1 MAPCGGNIVT
11 PKMIKKGEIHIGDK
25 IMLEEASAPA
35 SEASLAVSPADTV
48 SGAVSSATAAEIPA
62 ASVAASENAVEV
74 QTRTAPGMIP
84 GVQSTPGTQMQGS
97 QGMQSAQMQGMQG
110 MPNTQGM
117 QNTMTNDNGVTRWQT
132 ATPQQVRQMA
142 QQPQQMA
149 QQPQQMAQQPQFP
162 LNFNGM
168 TDYVNSLAA
177 AGSQSPSFNVPS
189 HPMVPPEYEQTIDYD
204 SIQYMNGFLRTQIGR
219 YVRVEQ
225 LIGSGNTEERFGF
238 LVGVGNNYL
247 LLQDISDG
255 NILVVDFY
263 SIKFVY
269 IYFGEPV
276 FPNIPLGP
284 AV

>member
-35 SEASLAVSPADTV
+35 SEASLAVSPAETV
-48 SGAVSSATAAEIPA
+48 SAAVSSATAAEIPA
-62 ASVAASENAVEV
+62 ASVAASESAVEV
-74 QTRTAPGMIP
+74 Q
-84 GVQSTPGTQMQGS
+84 GTFTDES
-97 QGMQSAQMQGMQG
+97 
-110 MPNTQGM
+110 
-117 QNTMTNDNGVTRWQT
+117 GVTRRQT
-132 ATPQQVRQMA
+132 AAPQQVRQMA
-142 QQPQQMA
+142 QQPE
-149 QQPQQMAQQPQFP
+149 FP

-168 TDYVNSLAA
+168 TDYVNSMTA
-177 AGSQSPSFNVPS
+177 AGGQSPSFNVPS

-284 AV
+284 TV

>member
-11 PKMIKKGEIHIGDK
+11 PKMIRKGEIHIGDR
-25 IMLEEASAPA
+25 IQIEEASAPA
-35 SEASLAVSPADTV
+35 PEAAVAVSPAETV
-48 SGAVSSATAAEIPA
+48 SAAVSSATAAEIPA
-62 ASVAASENAVEV
+62 ASVAASESAVEV
-74 QTRTAPGMIP
+74 Q
-84 GVQSTPGTQMQGS
+84 GTFTDES
-97 QGMQSAQMQGMQG
+97 
-110 MPNTQGM
+110 
-117 QNTMTNDNGVTRWQT
+117 GVTRRQT
-132 ATPQQVRQMA
+132 AAPQQVRQMA

-149 QQPQQMAQQPQFP
+149 QQPEFP

-168 TDYVNSLAA
+168 TDYVNSMTA
-177 AGSQSPSFNVPS
+177 AGGQSPSFNVPS

-284 AV
+284 TV

>member
-1 MAPCGGNIVT
+1 MAPCGENIVT
-11 PKMIKKGEIHIGDK
+11 PKMIKKGQIQIGDRIK
-25 IMLEEASAPA
+25 FEDA
-35 SEASLAVSPADTV
+35 AVV
-48 SGAVSSATAAEIPA
+48 SGSAEVQKDKP
-62 ASVAASENAVEV
+62 EEKAVEV
-74 QTRTAPGMIP
+74 QNLTAP
-84 GVQSTPGTQMQGS
+84 QMQS
-97 QGMQSAQMQGMQG
+97 
-110 MPNTQGM
+110 NTID
-117 QNTMTNDNGVTRWQT
+117 DNGVTRRQPVPGTANMTQT
-132 ATPQQVRQMA
+132 QTRPQA
-142 QQPQQMA
+142 QQM
-149 QQPQQMAQQPQFP
+149 FP
-162 LNFNGM
+162 LNFAGM
-168 TDYVNSLAA
+168 TDYVNSQNSQT
-177 AGSQSPSFNVPS
+177 GQSPSFNVPS

>member
-11 PKMIKKGEIHIGDK
+11 PRMIKKGEIHIGDR
-25 IMLEEASAPA
+25 IQIEETSAPA
-35 SEASLAVSPADTV
+35 PEAALAVSPAETV
-48 SGAVSSATAAEIPA
+48 SAAVSSATAAEIPA
-62 ASVAASENAVEV
+62 ASVAASENAVGL
-74 QTRTAPGMIP
+74 Q
-84 GVQSTPGTQMQGS
+84 GTFTDES
-97 QGMQSAQMQGMQG
+97 
-110 MPNTQGM
+110 
-117 QNTMTNDNGVTRWQT
+117 GVTRRQT
-132 ATPQQVRQMA
+132 LAPQM
-142 QQPQQMA
+142 QQHPE
-149 QQPQQMAQQPQFP
+149 FP

-168 TDYVNSLAA
+168 TDYVNSMTA
-177 AGSQSPSFNVPS
+177 AGGQSPSFNVPS

-284 AV
+284 TV

>member
-84 GVQSTPGTQMQGS
+84 GVQSMPGTQMQGS

-149 QQPQQMAQQPQFP
+149 QHPEFP

-168 TDYVNSLAA
+168 TDYVNSMTA
-177 AGSQSPSFNVPS
+177 AGGQSPSFNVPS

-284 AV
+284 TV

>member
-1 MAPCGGNIVT
+1 MAPCGGNFVT
-11 PKMIKKGEIHIGDK
+11 PKMIRKGEVHIGDK
-25 IMLEEASAPA
+25 IKLEEASAPA
-35 SEASLAVSPADTV
+35 AEVVT
-48 SGAVSSATAAEIPA
+48 TAAPA
-62 ASVAASENAVEV
+62 KAQASAEPASIQDAAENAVEV
-74 QTRTAPGMIP
+74 QTRTAPSMIP
-84 GVQSTPGTQMQGS
+84 GTQNMPGT
-97 QGMQSAQMQGMQG
+97 QMQGMQG
-110 MPNTQGM
+110 MQGM
-117 QNTMTNDNGVTRWQT
+117 QSNQNTITDDNGVTRRQ
-132 ATPQQVRQMA
+132 AAAPQMQ
-142 QQPQQMA
+142 QQPE
-149 QQPQQMAQQPQFP
+149 FP

-225 LIGSGNTEERFGF
+225 LIGSGDTEDRFGF

-247 LLQDISDG
+247 LLQDISNG

-263 SIKFVY
+263 SVKFVY

>member
-1 MAPCGGNIVT
+1 
-11 PKMIKKGEIHIGDK
+11 
-25 IMLEEASAPA
+25 
-35 SEASLAVSPADTV
+35 
-48 SGAVSSATAAEIPA
+48 
-62 ASVAASENAVEV
+62 
-74 QTRTAPGMIP
+74 
-84 GVQSTPGTQMQGS
+84 
-97 QGMQSAQMQGMQG
+97 
-110 MPNTQGM
+110 
-117 QNTMTNDNGVTRWQT
+117 
-132 ATPQQVRQMA
+132 
-142 QQPQQMA
+142 
-149 QQPQQMAQQPQFP
+149 
-162 LNFNGM
+162 
-168 TDYVNSLAA
+168 
-177 AGSQSPSFNVPS
+177 
-189 HPMVPPEYEQTIDYD
+189 MVPPEYEQTIDYD

-284 AV
+284 TV

>member
-11 PKMIKKGEIHIGDK
+11 PKMIRKGEIHIGDR
-25 IMLEEASAPA
+25 IQIEEASAPA
-35 SEASLAVSPADTV
+35 PEAAVAVSPAETV
-48 SGAVSSATAAEIPA
+48 SAAVSSVTAAEIPA
-62 ASVAASENAVEV
+62 ASVAASESAVEV
-74 QTRTAPGMIP
+74 Q
-84 GVQSTPGTQMQGS
+84 GTFTDES
-97 QGMQSAQMQGMQG
+97 
-110 MPNTQGM
+110 
-117 QNTMTNDNGVTRWQT
+117 GVTRRQT
-132 ATPQQVRQMA
+132 AAPQQVRQMA

-149 QQPQQMAQQPQFP
+149 QQPRQMAQQPEFP

-168 TDYVNSLAA
+168 TDYVNSMTA
-177 AGSQSPSFNVPS
+177 AGGQSPSFNVPS

-225 LIGSGNTEERFGF
+225 LIGSGDTEDRFGF

-247 LLQDISDG
+247 LLQDISNG

-263 SIKFVY
+263 SFKFVY

>member
-35 SEASLAVSPADTV
+35 PEAALAVSPAETV
-48 SGAVSSATAAEIPA
+48 SAAVSSATAAEIPA
-62 ASVAASENAVEV
+62 ASVAASESAVEV
-74 QTRTAPGMIP
+74 Q
-84 GVQSTPGTQMQGS
+84 GTFTDES
-97 QGMQSAQMQGMQG
+97 
-110 MPNTQGM
+110 
-117 QNTMTNDNGVTRWQT
+117 GVTRRQT
-132 ATPQQVRQMA
+132 AAPQQARQMA
-142 QQPQQMA
+142 QQPE
-149 QQPQQMAQQPQFP
+149 FP

-168 TDYVNSLAA
+168 TDYVNSMTA
-177 AGSQSPSFNVPS
+177 AGGQSPSFNVPS

>member
-11 PKMIKKGEIHIGDK
+11 PKMIRKGEIHIGDR
-25 IMLEEASAPA
+25 IQIEEASAPA
-35 SEASLAVSPADTV
+35 PEAAVAVSPAETV
-48 SGAVSSATAAEIPA
+48 SAAVSSVTAAEIPA
-62 ASVAASENAVEV
+62 ASGAASENAVEV

-84 GVQSTPGTQMQGS
+84 G
-97 QGMQSAQMQGMQG
+97 MQG

-117 QNTMTNDNGVTRWQT
+117 QNTMTDDNGVTRRQT
-132 ATPQQVRQMA
+132 LAPQMQ
-142 QQPQQMA
+142 QQPE
-149 QQPQQMAQQPQFP
+149 FP

-284 AV
+284 TV

>member
-11 PKMIKKGEIHIGDK
+11 PRMIKKGEIHIGDR
-25 IMLEEASAPA
+25 IQIEEASAPA
-35 SEASLAVSPADTV
+35 PEAAMAVSPAETV
-48 SGAVSSATAAEIPA
+48 SAAVSSVTAADSPA
-62 ASVAASENAVEV
+62 ASGAASEKTVEV
-74 QTRTAPGMIP
+74 QTRTAPSMIP
-84 GVQSTPGTQMQGS
+84 GVQGMPGAQMQGMQGTQVMPGTQMQGS
-97 QGMQSAQMQGMQG
+97 QGMQGTFIDES
-110 MPNTQGM
+110 
-117 QNTMTNDNGVTRWQT
+117 GVTRRQT
-132 ATPQQVRQMA
+132 ASPQ
-142 QQPQQMA
+142 PS
-149 QQPQQMAQQPQFP
+149 QQPQFP

-247 LLQDISDG
+247 LLQDISNG

>member
-149 QQPQQMAQQPQFP
+149 QQPQQMAQHPEFP

-168 TDYVNSLAA
+168 TDYVNSMTA
-177 AGSQSPSFNVPS
+177 AGGQSPSFNVPS

>member
-25 IMLEEASAPA
+25 IVLEEASAPA
-35 SEASLAVSPADTV
+35 PEAALAVSPAETV
-48 SGAVSSATAAEIPA
+48 SAAVSSATAAEIPA
-62 ASVAASENAVEV
+62 ASVAASESAVEV
-74 QTRTAPGMIP
+74 Q
-84 GVQSTPGTQMQGS
+84 GTFTDES
-97 QGMQSAQMQGMQG
+97 
-110 MPNTQGM
+110 
-117 QNTMTNDNGVTRWQT
+117 GVTRRQT
-132 ATPQQVRQMA
+132 AAPQQVRQMA

-149 QQPQQMAQQPQFP
+149 QQPEFP
-162 LNFNGM
+162 LNFSGM
-168 TDYVNSLAA
+168 TDYVNSMTA
-177 AGSQSPSFNVPS
+177 AGGQSPSFNVPS

-284 AV
+284 TV

>member
-25 IMLEEASAPA
+25 IVLEEASAPA
-35 SEASLAVSPADTV
+35 PEAAVAVSPAETV
-48 SGAVSSATAAEIPA
+48 SAAVSSVTAAEIPA
-62 ASVAASENAVEV
+62 ASGAASENAVEV

-84 GVQSTPGTQMQGS
+84 
-97 QGMQSAQMQGMQG
+97 GMQG

-117 QNTMTNDNGVTRWQT
+117 QNTMTNDNGVTRRQ
-132 ATPQQVRQMA
+132 ASTPQMA
-142 QQPQQMA
+142 QHPE
-149 QQPQQMAQQPQFP
+149 FP

-177 AGSQSPSFNVPS
+177 TGSQSPSFNVPS

-247 LLQDISDG
+247 LLQDISNG

-269 IYFGEPV
+269 IYFGEPI

>member
-11 PKMIKKGEIHIGDK
+11 PKMIRKGEIHIGDK
-25 IMLEEASAPA
+25 IVLEEASAPA
-35 SEASLAVSPADTV
+35 PEAAVAVSPAETV
-48 SGAVSSATAAEIPA
+48 SAAVSSVTAAEIPA
-62 ASVAASENAVEV
+62 ASGAASENAVEV

-84 GVQSTPGTQMQGS
+84 G
-97 QGMQSAQMQGMQG
+97 MQG

-117 QNTMTNDNGVTRWQT
+117 QNTMTDDNGVTRRQT
-132 ATPQQVRQMA
+132 LAPQMQ
-142 QQPQQMA
+142 QQPE
-149 QQPQQMAQQPQFP
+149 FP

-168 TDYVNSLAA
+168 TDYVNSMTA
-177 AGSQSPSFNVPS
+177 AGGQSPSFNVPS

>member
-35 SEASLAVSPADTV
+35 SEASLAVSTADTV

-62 ASVAASENAVEV
+62 ASVAASESAVEV
-74 QTRTAPGMIP
+74 Q
-84 GVQSTPGTQMQGS
+84 GTFTDES
-97 QGMQSAQMQGMQG
+97 
-110 MPNTQGM
+110 
-117 QNTMTNDNGVTRWQT
+117 GVTRRQT
-132 ATPQQVRQMA
+132 AAPQQVRQMA
-142 QQPQQMA
+142 QQPE
-149 QQPQQMAQQPQFP
+149 FP

-168 TDYVNSLAA
+168 TDYVNSMTA
-177 AGSQSPSFNVPS
+177 AGGQSPSFNVPS

>member
-11 PKMIKKGEIHIGDK
+11 PKMIRKGEIHIGDR
-25 IMLEEASAPA
+25 IQIEEASAPA
-35 SEASLAVSPADTV
+35 PEAALAVSPAETV
-48 SGAVSSATAAEIPA
+48 SAAVSSATAAEIPA
-62 ASVAASENAVEV
+62 ASGAASENAVEV

-84 GVQSTPGTQMQGS
+84 G
-97 QGMQSAQMQGMQG
+97 MQG

-117 QNTMTNDNGVTRWQT
+117 QNTMTDDNGVTRRQT
-132 ATPQQVRQMA
+132 LAPQMQ
-142 QQPQQMA
+142 QQPE
-149 QQPQQMAQQPQFP
+149 FP

-168 TDYVNSLAA
+168 TDYVNSMTA
-177 AGSQSPSFNVPS
+177 AGGQSPSFNVPS

-284 AV
+284 TV

>member
-11 PKMIKKGEIHIGDK
+11 PKMIRKGEIHIGDR
-25 IMLEEASAPA
+25 IQIEEASAAAP
-35 SEASLAVSPADTV
+35 EAAVAVSPAETV
-48 SGAVSSATAAEIPA
+48 SAAVSSVTAAEIPA
-62 ASVAASENAVEV
+62 ASGAASENAVDV
-74 QTRTAPGMIP
+74 QTRTAPGMIL
-84 GVQSTPGTQMQGS
+84 
-97 QGMQSAQMQGMQG
+97 GMQG

-117 QNTMTNDNGVTRWQT
+117 QNTMTDDNGVTRRQT
-132 ATPQQVRQMA
+132 LAPQMQ
-142 QQPQQMA
+142 QQPE
-149 QQPQQMAQQPQFP
+149 FP

-168 TDYVNSLAA
+168 TDYVNSMTA
-177 AGSQSPSFNVPS
+177 AGGQSPSFNVPS

>member
-149 QQPQQMAQQPQFP
+149 QQPQFP

-168 TDYVNSLAA
+168 TDYVNSMTA
-177 AGSQSPSFNVPS
+177 AGGQSPSFNVPS

>member
-11 PKMIKKGEIHIGDK
+11 PKMIRKGEIHIGDR

-35 SEASLAVSPADTV
+35 PEAALAVSPAETV
-48 SGAVSSATAAEIPA
+48 SAAVSSVTAAEIPA
-62 ASVAASENAVEV
+62 ASGAASENAVEV

-84 GVQSTPGTQMQGS
+84 G
-97 QGMQSAQMQGMQG
+97 MQG
-110 MPNTQGM
+110 MPKTQGM
-117 QNTMTNDNGVTRWQT
+117 QNTMTDDNGVTRRQT
-132 ATPQQVRQMA
+132 LAPQMQ
-142 QQPQQMA
+142 QQPE
-149 QQPQQMAQQPQFP
+149 FP

>member
-11 PKMIKKGEIHIGDK
+11 PKMIRKGEIHIGDR
-25 IMLEEASAPA
+25 IQIEEASAPA
-35 SEASLAVSPADTV
+35 PEAAVAVSPAETV
-48 SGAVSSATAAEIPA
+48 SAVVSSVTAAEIPA
-62 ASVAASENAVEV
+62 ASGAASENAVEV

-84 GVQSTPGTQMQGS
+84 G
-97 QGMQSAQMQGMQG
+97 MQG

-117 QNTMTNDNGVTRWQT
+117 QNTMTDDNGVTRRQT
-132 ATPQQVRQMA
+132 LAPQM
-142 QQPQQMA
+142 QQHPE
-149 QQPQQMAQQPQFP
+149 FP

-168 TDYVNSLAA
+168 TDYVNSMTA
-177 AGSQSPSFNVPS
+177 AGGQSPSFNVPS

-284 AV
+284 TV

>member
-142 QQPQQMA
+142 QHPE
-149 QQPQQMAQQPQFP
+149 FP

-168 TDYVNSLAA
+168 TDYVNSMTA
-177 AGSQSPSFNVPS
+177 AGGQSPSFNVPS
-189 HPMVPPEYEQTIDYD
+189 HPMVPPEYEQTIDYA

>member
-1 MAPCGGNIVT
+1 MAPCGGNVVT
-11 PKMIKKGEIHIGDK
+11 PKMIRKGQIQIGDK
-25 IMLEEASAPA
+25 IQFEEVATPTPVAPAVQASAKASPAPSEVPVSAESTAIPA
-35 SEASLAVSPADTV
+35 SADK
-48 SGAVSSATAAEIPA
+48 
-62 ASVAASENAVEV
+62 AVEA
-74 QTRTAPGMIP
+74 QTRMTPGMIP
-84 GVQSTPGTQMQGS
+84 NTQSMPGVQ
-97 QGMQSAQMQGMQG
+97 MQSMQ
-110 MPNTQGM
+110 
-117 QNTMTNDNGVTRWQT
+117 GVTRRQT
-132 ATPQQVRQMA
+132 QAPQMQ
-142 QQPQQMA
+142 QQPES
-149 QQPQQMAQQPQFP
+149 P
-162 LNFNGM
+162 LNFSGM

-177 AGSQSPSFNVPS
+177 SGSQSPSFNVPS

-247 LLQDISDG
+247 LLQDISNG

-263 SIKFVY
+263 SVKFVY

>member
-11 PKMIKKGEIHIGDK
+11 PKMIRKGEIHIGDR
-25 IMLEEASAPA
+25 IHFEEASAPTVPA
-35 SEASLAVSPADTV
+35 SAVPAKAPEAPAPAET
-48 SGAVSSATAAEIPA
+48 SAIPTQAE
-62 ASVAASENAVEV
+62 SAVEV
-74 QTRTAPGMIP
+74 Q
-84 GVQSTPGTQMQGS
+84 GTFTDES
-97 QGMQSAQMQGMQG
+97 
-110 MPNTQGM
+110 
-117 QNTMTNDNGVTRWQT
+117 GVTRRQT
-132 ATPQQVRQMA
+132 AAPQQVRQMA
-142 QQPQQMA
+142 QQPE
-149 QQPQQMAQQPQFP
+149 FP

-168 TDYVNSLAA
+168 TDYVNSMTA
-177 AGSQSPSFNVPS
+177 AGGQSPSFNVPS

-269 IYFGEPV
+269 IYFGEPI

>member
-149 QQPQQMAQQPQFP
+149 QQPEFP

-168 TDYVNSLAA
+168 TDYVNSMTA
-177 AGSQSPSFNVPS
+177 AGGQSPSFNVPS

-204 SIQYMNGFLRTQIGR
+204 SIQSMNGFLRTQIGR

>member
-11 PKMIKKGEIHIGDK
+11 PRMIRKGEVHIGDK
-25 IMLEEASAPA
+25 IKLEEASA
-35 SEASLAVSPADTV
+35 AVPTE
-48 SGAVSSATAAEIPA
+48 ATASAEPA
-62 ASVAASENAVEV
+62 AIRTAAENAVEV

-84 GVQSTPGTQMQGS
+84 EVQGMPGTQMHGTQGLRGTQMQGL
-97 QGMQSAQMQGMQG
+97 QGMQDSQGII
-110 MPNTQGM
+110 TD
-117 QNTMTNDNGVTRWQT
+117 DNGVTRRQ
-132 ATPQQVRQMA
+132 ASAPQIQ
-142 QQPQQMA
+142 QQPE
-149 QQPQQMAQQPQFP
+149 FP
-162 LNFNGM
+162 LNFSGM
-168 TDYVNSLAA
+168 TDYVNSLGTS
-177 AGSQSPSFNVPS
+177 GSQSPSFNVPS
-189 HPMVPPEYEQTIDYD
+189 HPKVPPEYEQTIDYD

-263 SIKFVY
+263 SVKFVY

-284 AV
+284 TV

>member
-1 MAPCGGNIVT
+1 M
-11 PKMIKKGEIHIGDK
+11 
-25 IMLEEASAPA
+25 
-35 SEASLAVSPADTV
+35 AVSPAETV
-48 SGAVSSATAAEIPA
+48 SAAVSSVTAAEIPA
-62 ASVAASENAVEV
+62 ASGAASENAVEV

-84 GVQSTPGTQMQGS
+84 G
-97 QGMQSAQMQGMQG
+97 MQG

-117 QNTMTNDNGVTRWQT
+117 QNTMTDDNGVTRRQT
-132 ATPQQVRQMA
+132 LAPQMQ
-142 QQPQQMA
+142 QQPE
-149 QQPQQMAQQPQFP
+149 FP

-168 TDYVNSLAA
+168 TDYVNSMTA
-177 AGSQSPSFNVPS
+177 AGGQSPSFNVPS

-284 AV
+284 TV

>member
-25 IMLEEASAPA
+25 IVLEEASAPA
-35 SEASLAVSPADTV
+35 PEAAVAVSPAETV
-48 SGAVSSATAAEIPA
+48 SAAVSSVTAAEIPA

-84 GVQSTPGTQMQGS
+84 GVQSMPGTQMQGS

-110 MPNTQGM
+110 MSNTQGM
-117 QNTMTNDNGVTRWQT
+117 QNTMTNDNGVTRRQ
-132 ATPQQVRQMA
+132 ASTPQMA
-142 QQPQQMA
+142 QHPE
-149 QQPQQMAQQPQFP
+149 FP

-177 AGSQSPSFNVPS
+177 TGSQSPSFNVPS

-284 AV
+284 TV

>member
-11 PKMIKKGEIHIGDK
+11 PKMIRKGEIHIGDR
-25 IMLEEASAPA
+25 IHFEEASAPTVPA
-35 SEASLAVSPADTV
+35 SAVPAKAPEAPAPAET
-48 SGAVSSATAAEIPA
+48 SAIPTQAE
-62 ASVAASENAVEV
+62 SAVEV
-74 QTRTAPGMIP
+74 Q
-84 GVQSTPGTQMQGS
+84 GTFTDES
-97 QGMQSAQMQGMQG
+97 
-110 MPNTQGM
+110 
-117 QNTMTNDNGVTRWQT
+117 GVTRRQT
-132 ATPQQVRQMA
+132 AAPQQVRQMA
-142 QQPQQMA
+142 QQPE
-149 QQPQQMAQQPQFP
+149 FP

-168 TDYVNSLAA
+168 TDYVNSMTA
-177 AGSQSPSFNVPS
+177 AGGQSPSFNVPS

>member
-11 PKMIKKGEIHIGDK
+11 PKMIRKGEIHIGDR
-25 IMLEEASAPA
+25 IQIEEASAPA
-35 SEASLAVSPADTV
+35 PEAAVAVSPAETV
-48 SGAVSSATAAEIPA
+48 SAAVSSVTAAEIPA
-62 ASVAASENAVEV
+62 ASGAASENAVEV

-84 GVQSTPGTQMQGS
+84 G
-97 QGMQSAQMQGMQG
+97 MQG

-117 QNTMTNDNGVTRWQT
+117 QNTMTDDNGVTRRQT
-132 ATPQQVRQMA
+132 LAPQM
-142 QQPQQMA
+142 QQHPE
-149 QQPQQMAQQPQFP
+149 FP

-168 TDYVNSLAA
+168 TDYVNSMTA
-177 AGSQSPSFNVPS
+177 AGGQSPSFNVPS

>member
-11 PKMIKKGEIHIGDK
+11 PKMIRKGEIHIGDR
-25 IMLEEASAPA
+25 IQIEEASAPA
-35 SEASLAVSPADTV
+35 PEAAVAVSPAETV
-48 SGAVSSATAAEIPA
+48 SAAVSSVTAAEIPA
-62 ASVAASENAVEV
+62 ASGVASENAVEV

-84 GVQSTPGTQMQGS
+84 G
-97 QGMQSAQMQGMQG
+97 MQG

-117 QNTMTNDNGVTRWQT
+117 QNTMTDDNGVTRRQT
-132 ATPQQVRQMA
+132 LAPQMQ
-142 QQPQQMA
+142 QQPE
-149 QQPQQMAQQPQFP
+149 FP

-168 TDYVNSLAA
+168 TDYVNSMTA
-177 AGSQSPSFNVPS
+177 AGGQSPSFNVPS

-284 AV
+284 TV

>member
-1 MAPCGGNIVT
+1 
-11 PKMIKKGEIHIGDK
+11 
-25 IMLEEASAPA
+25 
-35 SEASLAVSPADTV
+35 
-48 SGAVSSATAAEIPA
+48 
-62 ASVAASENAVEV
+62 
-74 QTRTAPGMIP
+74 
-84 GVQSTPGTQMQGS
+84 
-97 QGMQSAQMQGMQG
+97 
-110 MPNTQGM
+110 
-117 QNTMTNDNGVTRWQT
+117 
-132 ATPQQVRQMA
+132 MA
-142 QQPQQMA
+142 QQPE
-149 QQPQQMAQQPQFP
+149 FP

-168 TDYVNSLAA
+168 TDYVNSMTA
-177 AGSQSPSFNVPS
+177 AGGQSPSFNVPS

-225 LIGSGNTEERFGF
+225 LIGSGNTAERFGF

>member
-149 QQPQQMAQQPQFP
+149 QQPQQMAQQPEFP

-168 TDYVNSLAA
+168 TDYVNSMTA
-177 AGSQSPSFNVPS
+177 AGGQSPSFNVPS

-204 SIQYMNGFLRTQIGR
+204 SIQSMNGFLRTQIGR

>member
-149 QQPQQMAQQPQFP
+149 QQPEFP

-168 TDYVNSLAA
+168 TDYVNSMTA
-177 AGSQSPSFNVPS
+177 AGGQSPSFNVPS

>member
-11 PKMIKKGEIHIGDK
+11 PKMIRKGEIHIGDR
-25 IMLEEASAPA
+25 IQIEEASAPA
-35 SEASLAVSPADTV
+35 PEAAVAVSPAETV
-48 SGAVSSATAAEIPA
+48 SAAVSSVTAAEIPA
-62 ASVAASENAVEV
+62 ASGAASENAVEV

-84 GVQSTPGTQMQGS
+84 G
-97 QGMQSAQMQGMQG
+97 MQG

-117 QNTMTNDNGVTRWQT
+117 QNTMTDDNGVTHRQ
-132 ATPQQVRQMA
+132 ASAPQQVRQMA

-149 QQPQQMAQQPQFP
+149 QQPEFP

-247 LLQDISDG
+247 LLQDISNG

>member
-11 PKMIKKGEIHIGDK
+11 PRMIKKGEIHIGDR
-25 IMLEEASAPA
+25 IQIEESSAPA
-35 SEASLAVSPADTV
+35 PEAALAVSPAETV
-48 SGAVSSATAAEIPA
+48 SAAVSSATAAEIPA
-62 ASVAASENAVEV
+62 ASVAASESAVEV
-74 QTRTAPGMIP
+74 Q
-84 GVQSTPGTQMQGS
+84 GTFTDES
-97 QGMQSAQMQGMQG
+97 
-110 MPNTQGM
+110 
-117 QNTMTNDNGVTRWQT
+117 GVTRRQT
-132 ATPQQVRQMA
+132 AAP

-149 QQPQQMAQQPQFP
+149 QQPEFP

-168 TDYVNSLAA
+168 TDYVNSMTA
-177 AGSQSPSFNVPS
+177 AGGQSPSFNVPS

>member
-35 SEASLAVSPADTV
+35 PEAALAVSPAETV
-48 SGAVSSATAAEIPA
+48 SAAVSSVTAAEIPA
-62 ASVAASENAVEV
+62 ASGAASENAVEV

-84 GVQSTPGTQMQGS
+84 G
-97 QGMQSAQMQGMQG
+97 MQG

-117 QNTMTNDNGVTRWQT
+117 QNTMTDDNGVTRRQT
-132 ATPQQVRQMA
+132 LAPQMQ
-142 QQPQQMA
+142 QQPE
-149 QQPQQMAQQPQFP
+149 FP

-168 TDYVNSLAA
+168 TDYVNSMTA
-177 AGSQSPSFNVPS
+177 AGGQSPSFNVPS

-284 AV
+284 TV